1 MRMIIDVHTHNIQ
14 PEDFSDF
21 SLRAMERAGLALKPF
36 SFETY
41 AAHMRTVDRSI
52 LFGVRAVAS
61 GWACPNDRTAEWV
74 RRDPDRI
81 IGFAAI
87 DPMEDNHI
95 EELERGVEDLGLRGV
110 KLYPVL
116 GRYSPADPLV
126 FPLYAEAQR
135 RDLPVLFHVGTA
147 SPAQRLAEAQPAA
160 ADRRGRPGVPGPQ
173 DRDRAHGA
181 PLAARVRRGPTQASP
196 TYTRTSPAE
205 AGCAPTRAWQ
215 ALVLM
220 CEWGVTDKLL
230 FGSDFPLWTPLEGM
244 EGMRRLNRQVEGTN
258 LPRVPEEVVEGI
270 IHRDSLPL
278 LGLA

>member
-1 MRMIIDVHTHNIQ
+1 
-14 PEDFSDF
+14 
-21 SLRAMERAGLALKPF
+21 
-36 SFETY
+36 
-41 AAHMRTVDRSI
+41 
-52 LFGVRAVAS
+52 
-61 GWACPNDRTAEWV
+61 
-74 RRDPDRI
+74 
-81 IGFAAI
+81 
-87 DPMEDNHI
+87 MEDDHL

-135 RDLPVLFHVGTA
+135 RDLPVLLHVGTHPQPNA
-147 SPAQRLAEAQPAA
+147 LLKHSLPLLIDEVAQVFPDLRIVIAHMAHPWQRECAVVLRKHPNVY
-160 ADRRGRPGVPGPQ
+160 ADVSGGGWVRPYQ
-173 DRDRAHGA
+173 
-181 PLAARVRRGPTQASP
+181 
-196 TYTRTSPAE
+196 
-205 AGCAPTRAWQ
+205 AWQ

>member
-1 MRMIIDVHTHNIQ
+1 MIVDVHTHNIQ

-87 DPMEDNHI
+87 DPMEDDHL

-135 RDLPVLFHVGTA
+135 RDLPVLLHVGTHPQPNA
-147 SPAQRLAEAQPAA
+147 LLKHSLPLLIDEVAQVFPDLRIVIAHMAHPWQRECAVVLRKHPNVY
-160 ADRRGRPGVPGPQ
+160 ADVSGGGWVRPYQ
-173 DRDRAHGA
+173 
-181 PLAARVRRGPTQASP
+181 
-196 TYTRTSPAE
+196 
-205 AGCAPTRAWQ
+205 AWQ

>member
-1 MRMIIDVHTHNIQ
+1 MIIDVHTHNIQ

-87 DPMEDNHI
+87 DPMEDDHL

-135 RDLPVLFHVGTA
+135 RDLPVLLHVGTHPQPNA
-147 SPAQRLAEAQPAA
+147 LLKHSLPLLIDEVAQVFPDLRIVIAHMAHPWQRECAVVLRKHPNVY
-160 ADRRGRPGVPGPQ
+160 ADVSGGGWVRPYQ
-173 DRDRAHGA
+173 
-181 PLAARVRRGPTQASP
+181 
-196 TYTRTSPAE
+196 
-205 AGCAPTRAWQ
+205 AWQ

>member
-1 MRMIIDVHTHNIQ
+1 MIIDVHTHNIQ

-87 DPMEDNHI
+87 DPMEDDHL

-135 RDLPVLFHVGTA
+135 RDLPVLLHVGTHPQPNA
-147 SPAQRLAEAQPAA
+147 LLKHSLPLLIDEVAQVFPDLRIVIAHMAHPWQRECAVVLRKHPNVY
-160 ADRRGRPGVPGPQ
+160 ADVSGGGWVRPYQ
-173 DRDRAHGA
+173 
-181 PLAARVRRGPTQASP
+181 
-196 TYTRTSPAE
+196 
-205 AGCAPTRAWQ
+205 AWQ

-244 EGMRRLNRQVEGTN
+244 EGMRRLNQQVEGTN